1 MKTTADN
8 GIFRAQLVIPE
19 QHVLYDYWLS
29 RHGAEGLPTRADIN
43 PCHIGRLL
51 SGISLIDVS
60 PELPQSR
67 VRLAGTRLR
76 EIYDREI
83 TGLRI
88 EELDWGSKRNY
99 WLAAFRRTV
108 EERQPTQ
115 GVVVG
120 PCSNK
125 DHLVQYWLRLPLR
138 SASGDINMILS
149 FDHFIPVS
157 ERAEHLRMATG

>member
-29 RHGAEGLPTRADIN
+29 RHTEKGLPSRADIN
-43 PCHIGRLL
+43 PIHLGKLL
-51 SGISLIDVS
+51 PGISLIDVE
-60 PELPQSR
+60 PELPKSR
-67 VRLAGTRLR
+67 VRLAGTKLR

-83 TGLRI
+83 TGLKI
-88 EELDWGSKRNY
+88 EDLDWGTKRNY

-108 EERQPTQ
+108 EECQPTQ
-115 GVVVG
+115 GVVIG

-138 SASGDINMILS
+138 DATGAINMILS
-149 FDHFIPVS
+149 FDFFIPVS
-157 ERAEHLRMATG
+157 ERADHLRMAVG